1 MKKYIRLKEE
11 LNLYILPILFLVVSL
26 LFFVV
31 RNKVISNSNEKT
43 ISAIKQRKTQSLR
56 YTLENVKIRPL
67 NVKQHPFQF
76 YHCDIEI
83 YDDFILL
90 IGFGKFFKNKIILKP
105 ILLYTSN
112 KIWEFNEYLQF
123 EIVKIKQN
131 TIFKDELEI
140 TVQTAKNKYDVNNEL
155 TLKKL
160 TKAQIELFTNFWK

>member
-1 MKKYIRLKEE
+1 MKKYIPLKEE

-26 LFFVV
+26 LFFAVI
-31 RNKVISNSNEKT
+31 NKLKSNLNEKT
-43 ISAIKQRKTQSLR
+43 ISLIKQRKTQPLR

-67 NVKQHPFQF
+67 NVKQKPFQF

-90 IGFGKFFKNKIILKP
+90 IGFGKLFKSKIIQNP
-105 ILLYTSN
+105 ILLYPSN
-112 KIWEFNEYLQF
+112 KKREFEEYMHFKIL
-123 EIVKIKQN
+123 KIKQN

-140 TVQTAKNKYDVNNEL
+140 TIQNAKKSFEVNNEL

-160 TKAQIELFTNFWK
+160 TQEQIELFTDFLK